1 MPSLKRRYT
10 IDRKATAMTKVGRII
25 LGADSRHGLWTIPL
39 LVAVFCCAGLAV
51 STADFA
57 SWQNIL
63 NLVAQATPLILVSIG
78 QMIVILVRGL
88 DLSVGSVVSLTTGI
102 LSLNTPVYLTVPG
115 AIGAA
120 VLIGLLNGIAVTRL
134 RVHPI
139 IATLSM
145 MGIAQGVTMFV
156 RPSAG
161 GTVPSE
167 IVFLV
172 TGQLFGIYM
181 PVIWTAVAVLV
192 AWKIV
197 HGSRL
202 GLHLFAIGGGETAST
217 FGIAE
222 QRNVLAAYV
231 LSSCFAAMA
240 GLFLSGRIAS
250 GDPNIG
256 TQYAVESITAVAL
269 GGTQLAG
276 GIGSLHG
283 TMIGCG
289 LLALIANG
297 MNLLNVSAFVQTV
310 VKGLILLIVI
320 SLQPRKTIGL

>member
-1 MPSLKRRYT
+1 MADMARVSRIFLQSNSRY
-10 IDRKATAMTKVGRII
+10 
-25 LGADSRHGLWTIPL
+25 GLWTIPL
-39 LVAVFCCAGLAV
+39 LVAMACCAGLAA

-63 NLVAQATPLILVSIG
+63 NLVAQAAPLILVSIG

-88 DLSVGSVVSLTTGI
+88 DLSVGSVVSLTTAI
-102 LSLNTPVYLTVPG
+102 LSLNAPVYLTAPA
-115 AIGAA
+115 AILMAA
-120 VLIGLLNGIAVTRL
+120 LVGMLNGISVTRF

-145 MGIAQGVTMFV
+145 MGIAQGVTMFI

-161 GTVPSE
+161 GTVAPE

-172 TGQLFGIYM
+172 SGQVLGVYM
-181 PVIWTAVAVLV
+181 PVIWAIAAILL

-197 HGSRL
+197 HGSRF
-202 GLHLFAIGGGETAST
+202 GLHLFAIGGGETAGT

-222 QRNVLAAYV
+222 HRNVLAAYV
-231 LSSCFAAMA
+231 LSSCFAAAA
-240 GLFLSGRIAS
+240 GIFLAGRIAS

-256 TQYAVESITAVAL
+256 MQYAVDSITAVAL

-276 GIGSLHG
+276 GIGSVHG
-283 TMIGCG
+283 TIIGCA

-297 MNLLNVSAFVQTV
+297 MNLLNVSAFVQTI
-310 VKGLILLIVI
+310 VKGLILLVVI
-320 SLQPRKTIGL
+320 SLQPRKNIGL

>member
-1 MPSLKRRYT
+1 MADMARVSRIFLQSNSRY
-10 IDRKATAMTKVGRII
+10 
-25 LGADSRHGLWTIPL
+25 GLWTIPL
-39 LVAVFCCAGLAV
+39 LVAMACCAGLAA

-63 NLVAQATPLILVSIG
+63 NLVAQAAPLILVSIG

-88 DLSVGSVVSLTTGI
+88 DLSVGSVVSLTTAI
-102 LSLNTPVYLTVPG
+102 LSLNAPVYLTVPA
-115 AIGAA
+115 AILMAA
-120 VLIGLLNGIAVTRL
+120 LVGMLNGISVTRF

-145 MGIAQGVTMFV
+145 MGIAQGVTMFI

-161 GTVPSE
+161 GTVAPE

-172 TGQLFGIYM
+172 SGQVLGVYM
-181 PVIWTAVAVLV
+181 PVIWAIAAILL

-197 HGSRL
+197 HGSRF
-202 GLHLFAIGGGETAST
+202 GLHLFAIGGGETAGT

-222 QRNVLAAYV
+222 HRNVLAAYV
-231 LSSCFAAMA
+231 LSSCFAAAA
-240 GLFLSGRIAS
+240 GIFLAGRIAS

-256 TQYAVESITAVAL
+256 MQYAVDSITAVAL

-276 GIGSLHG
+276 GIGSVHG
-283 TMIGCG
+283 TIIGCA

-297 MNLLNVSAFVQTV
+297 MNLLNVSAFVQTI
-310 VKGLILLIVI
+310 VKGLILLVVI
-320 SLQPRKTIGL
+320 SLQPRKNIGL

>member
-1 MPSLKRRYT
+1 MADMARVSRIFLQSNSRY
-10 IDRKATAMTKVGRII
+10 
-25 LGADSRHGLWTIPL
+25 GLWTIPL
-39 LVAVFCCAGLAV
+39 LVAMACCAGLAA

-57 SWQNIL
+57 SWQNTL
-63 NLVAQATPLILVSIG
+63 NLVAQAAPLILVSIG

-88 DLSVGSVVSLTTGI
+88 DLSVGSVVSLTTAI
-102 LSLNTPVYLTVPG
+102 LSLNAPVYLTAPA
-115 AIGAA
+115 AILMAA
-120 VLIGLLNGIAVTRL
+120 LVGMLNGISVTRF

-145 MGIAQGVTMFV
+145 MGIAQGVTMFI

-161 GTVPSE
+161 GTVAPE

-172 TGQLFGIYM
+172 SGQVLGVYM
-181 PVIWTAVAVLV
+181 PVIWAIAAILL

-197 HGSRL
+197 HGSRF
-202 GLHLFAIGGGETAST
+202 GLHLFAIGGGETAGT

-222 QRNVLAAYV
+222 HRNVLAAYV
-231 LSSCFAAMA
+231 LSSCFAAAA
-240 GLFLSGRIAS
+240 GIFLAGRIAS

-256 TQYAVESITAVAL
+256 MQYAVDSITAVAL

-276 GIGSLHG
+276 GIGSVHG
-283 TMIGCG
+283 TIIGCA

-297 MNLLNVSAFVQTV
+297 MNLLNVSAFVQTI
-310 VKGLILLIVI
+310 VKGLILLVVI
-320 SLQPRKTIGL
+320 SLQPRKNIGL

>member
-1 MPSLKRRYT
+1 
-10 IDRKATAMTKVGRII
+10 MTKVAHII
-25 LGADSRHGLWTIPL
+25 LRSGSRHGLWTIPM
-39 LVAVFCCAGLAV
+39 LVAVCCSAGLSV
-51 STADFA
+51 STADFT

-63 NLVAQATPLILVSIG
+63 NLVAQATPLLLVSIG

-102 LSLNTPVYLTVPG
+102 LSLNAPVYLTLPG
-115 AIGAA
+115 AVLMAA
-120 VLIGLLNGIAVTRL
+120 LVGLLNGVAVTRF

-139 IATLSM
+139 IATLSI
-145 MGIAQGVTMFV
+145 MGITQGVTMFV

-161 GTVPSE
+161 GSVAPE
-167 IVFLV
+167 IVSLV
-172 TGQLFGIYM
+172 SGQLFGIYM
-181 PVIWTAVAVLV
+181 PLIWVVIVVFV

-197 HGSRL
+197 HGSRF
-202 GLHLFAIGGGETAST
+202 GLHLFAIGGGETAGT

-222 QRNVLAAYV
+222 QRNILAAYM
-231 LSSCFAAMA
+231 LSSCFAAAA
-240 GLFLSGRIAS
+240 GIFLAGRIAS

-256 TQYAVESITAVAL
+256 TQYAVDSITAVAL

-283 TMIGCG
+283 TIIGCG

-310 VKGLILLIVI
+310 VKGLILLVVI